1 MSSQR
6 PDIET
11 DVAASYNRA
20 RPDLGFSSHY
30 ACRLAPLALD
40 NARNKIDPMMYSVTV
55 GGLSQNQIDELDLRA
70 MFGLERIRAA
80 FRALSALWR

>member
-11 DVAASYNRA
+11 DMAATYNRV
-20 RPDLGFSSHY
+20 RSDSGFALHY
-30 ACRLAPLALD
+30 ACRLVPLALD

-55 GGLSQNQIDELDLRA
+55 GGLSQHQIEGLDLRA

-80 FRALSALWR
+80 LRGLDPLWR

>member
-30 ACRLAPLALD
+30 ACRLEPLALD

-55 GGLSQNQIDELDLRA
+55 GGLSQSQIDELDLRA
-70 MFGLERIRAA
+70 MFGLERIRGA

>member
-6 PDIET
+6 ADIET
-11 DVAASYNRA
+11 EVAASDNRV
-20 RPDLGFSSHY
+20 RPDLGFALHY

-40 NARNKIDPMMYSVTV
+40 NARNKIDPKMYSVTI
-55 GGLSQNQIDELDLRA
+55 GGLSQNQIKELDLRA
-70 MFGLERIRAA
+70 IFGLEPIRAA

>member
-11 DVAASYNRA
+11 DVDATGTRV
-20 RPDLGFSSHY
+20 RPNLGFALHFAY
-30 ACRLAPLALD
+30 RLVPLALD

-55 GGLSQNQIDELDLRA
+55 GGLSQNQIEKLDLRA
-70 MFGLERIRAA
+70 IFGLERVRAA
-80 FRALSALWR
+80 FRALPALWR

>member
-11 DVAASYNRA
+11 DMAATYNRV
-20 RPDLGFSSHY
+20 RSDSGFALHY

-40 NARNKIDPMMYSVTV
+40 NARNKIDPMMYSVTI
-55 GGLSQNQIDELDLRA
+55 GGLSQNQIKELDLRA
-70 MFGLERIRAA
+70 NFGLESIRAA

>member
-6 PDIET
+6 ADIET
-11 DVAASYNRA
+11 DGAATDNRV
-20 RPDLGFSSHY
+20 RPDLGFALHY

-40 NARNKIDPMMYSVTV
+40 NARNNIDPMMYSVTV
-55 GGLSQNQIDELDLRA
+55 GGLSRNQIEELDLRA

-80 FRALSALWR
+80 FRALPALWR

>member
-55 GGLSQNQIDELDLRA
+55 GGLSQSQIDELDLRA

>member
-11 DVAASYNRA
+11 DVAATYNRV
-20 RPDLGFSSHY
+20 RPDLGLALHY

-40 NARNKIDPMMYSVTV
+40 NARNKIDPMLYSVTV
-55 GGLSQNQIDELDLRA
+55 GGLSLNQIEELDLRA

>member
-6 PDIET
+6 ADIET
-11 DVAASYNRA
+11 EVAASDNRV
-20 RPDLGFSSHY
+20 RPDLGFALHC

-55 GGLSQNQIDELDLRA
+55 GGLSQNQIEGLDLRA

-80 FRALSALWR
+80 FRALAPLWR

>member
-11 DVAASYNRA
+11 DMAATYNRV
-20 RPDLGFSSHY
+20 RSDSGFALHY
-30 ACRLAPLALD
+30 ACRLVPLALD

-55 GGLSQNQIDELDLRA
+55 GGLSQNQIEGLDLRA

-80 FRALSALWR
+80 FRALAPLWR

>member
-6 PDIET
+6 ANIVTE
-11 DVAASYNRA
+11 VAATDNRD
-20 RPDLGFSSHY
+20 RPDLGFALNY

-55 GGLSQNQIDELDLRA
+55 GGLSQNQIDVLDLRGV
-70 MFGLERIRAA
+70 FGLERIRAA
-80 FRALSALWR
+80 FRTLSAVWR